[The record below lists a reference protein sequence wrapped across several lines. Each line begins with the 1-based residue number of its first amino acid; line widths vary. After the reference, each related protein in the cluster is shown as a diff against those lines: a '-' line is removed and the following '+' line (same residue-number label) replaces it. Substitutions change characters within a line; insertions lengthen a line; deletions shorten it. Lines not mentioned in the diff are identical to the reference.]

1 MRITSN
7 VLAAAVLLG
16 ATLVP
21 ARAFA
26 CSCRPGIVPFKDA
39 ARGAPLL
46 VAARVV
52 DFVRFERA
60 DARAKGEI
68 AAVDVEVIRV
78 FRGREDGK
86 RVRVWDH
93 GVGAIRSIRW
103 HEALQLFLPIDNDV
117 NLLGSPVGNVRQ
129 RRHDETLT
137 VGRDVVRWRV
147 T

>member
-21 ARAFA
+21 APALA
-26 CSCRPGIVPFKDA
+26 CSCSPGIIPFKDA
-39 ARGAPLL
+39 APAAPL
-46 VAARVV
+46 VVTARIVG
-52 DFVRFERA
+52 FLPLGRA
-60 DARAKGEI
+60 DTLLKGEI
-68 AAVDVEVIRV
+68 NAVDVEVIEV
-78 FRGREDGK
+78 LRGREDRK
-86 RVRVWDH
+86 RFRVWDQ

-117 NLLGSPVGNVRQ
+117 DLLGSPIGNVRQ
-129 RRHDETLT
+129 RRHNETLT
-137 VGRDVVRWRV
+137 IGRDVVRRRV